1 MGGRGGS
8 AKRVATVAISGSA
21 GFTQASPDAKPVT
34 QLSVD
39 GATPQ
44 QVATVQQAQRNN
56 NAKFSDTDDQDYH
69 QLYNGRQYFSDQS
82 LSIDQRV
89 ATMNYLSD
97 QPSPGSMYSM
107 SQNMNYKL
115 GKGLPLNANEQYT
128 YNNLMSSMHN
138 LGYNLNL
145 TRYDHEGSINSLLS
159 QVGVKGDY
167 ASMSESQL
175 NKALTGL
182 QFKSKALL
190 STSYNDFSKAGGNA
204 NTFTSRAVRI
214 EYKAKAKTQAMMP
227 GNGPGGRMGEIIL
240 GNTNSFKIT
249 GVKFDGRKTRLKGT
263 QSYVGKGVTL
273 YVDVE

>member
-8 AKRVATVAISGSA
+8 AKRVSTVAISGSA
-21 GFTQASPDAKPVT
+21 GFTQVSQNAQPVT

-56 NAKFSDTDDQDYH
+56 NAQFSDTDSQDYH
-69 QLYNGRQYFSDQS
+69 QLYNGRQYFADQS

-89 ATMNYLSD
+89 ATMNYLSN
-97 QPSPGSMYSM
+97 QTSPGSMYSM

-115 GKGLPLNANEQYT
+115 GRDMPLNANEQYT

-145 TRYDHEGSINSLLS
+145 TRYDHEGAINSLLS
-159 QVGVKGDY
+159 QAGVKGDY
-167 ASMSESQL
+167 ASMSEAQL
-175 NKALTGL
+175 NSVLKGA

-190 STSYNDFSKAGGNA
+190 STSYNDFSKAGSGA

-227 GNGPGGRMGEIIL
+227 GNGPGGKLGEIIL
-240 GNTNSFKIT
+240 SNTNTYKIT

-263 QSYVGKGVTL
+263 QSYVGKGVTV